1 MAFGQIA
8 LHFIH
13 DALLSLWTGELIFF
27 APFLYVSYF
36 DLSKNFFAV
45 IAILLA
51 GLLAHSI
58 NLDVHST
65 FLRSIPSYFFAY
77 LLII

>member
-13 DALLSLWTGELIFF
+13 VGYALLSLWTGELIFF

-36 DLSKNFFAV
+36 DLSKNFFA
-45 IAILLA
+45 IKAILLA

-58 NLDVHST
+58 NLDVH
-65 FLRSIPSYFFAY
+65 
-77 LLII
+77 